1 MAIAGCPPDPPFPT
15 FALRLGLALPVLRG
29 IWARVSQE
37 SRVHINVPRGS
48 APSPLTAL
56 RLEDENRKLKQL
68 VGELSL
74 DNQGLTYL
82 LGKKF

>member
-1 MAIAGCPPDPPFPT
+1 
-15 FALRLGLALPVLRG
+15 
-29 IWARVSQE
+29 
-37 SRVHINVPRGS
+37 VHINVPRGS